1 MKPRTRS
8 ILTGFISALFLLA
21 VVLSLPLLMNHTM
34 KDSLNFSASF
44 AEEELP
50 KDDTASPAQE
60 TESQSPPVEETP
72 PAIQVPAETPRE
84 EEQQPDLQ
92 TPEPEPSG
100 ERLQVPLFPTDSSF
114 RQEGQPR
121 LNLEGNNW
129 RRLLVRDPELE
140 DLNVGAFAL
149 LFARI
154 GVKDLQ
160 ERLVRGYLDKN
171 SSLMILES
179 LTTQD
184 AAYQKVFSGMLS
196 NLGSKSIFLPLQA
209 LSAYEGQAVL
219 AAARWEG
226 GGSVFMMPNRGL
238 MPFSVMQYAGHQG
251 HVTLTPDSYQR
262 IEEEMM
268 AQALD
273 SLPKEEGQRLQDC
286 LDKALDVLHRDGEP
300 GADSR
305 YAFISAR
312 PFQFKIGWDY
322 LAAGYHLTMV
332 DTQSAGEF
340 TLSVDL
346 LSGGI
351 GIAEEGATPYLDL
364 HDRLVMQ
371 DRENTA
377 WQTNPEPVWQRT
389 AELFSLLM
397 GPVWQEEKQGMVQN
411 ISSITSNMDQPVL
424 QVDMVP
430 EDLDQRL
437 LDQANAAP
445 YTLYTLQMD
454 RDLKLL
460 SLDVQTQLLQET
472 QASDFVTLYLPREE
486 EGPVSLELEDAYT
499 DAISQVEALRLQAHE
514 WDTSGELAMLL
525 DKAHGQRVQLVNEA
539 LDIINQTG
547 GNYHLEEELQGWPRK
562 VSLWLLRQ
570 RDHQEKNH
578 DQVRLSFSVQD
589 EEGKYY
595 HVAFR
600 VNRDMSIAITGFV
613 PNDVFAPAE

>member
-34 KDSLNFSASF
+34 KDSLNLSASF

-50 KDDTASPAQE
+50 KDDTASPTQE

-72 PAIQVPAETPRE
+72 PATQVPAETPRE
-84 EEQQPDLQ
+84 EEQQPNLQ
-92 TPEPEPSG
+92 TPEPEPSE

-121 LNLEGNNW
+121 LNREGNNW
-129 RRLLVRDPELE
+129 RRLLERDPELE
-140 DLNVGAFAL
+140 DLNVGAFAP

-160 ERLVRGYLDKN
+160 ERLVRGYLDK
-171 SSLMILES
+171 SSGLMILES

-196 NLGSKSIFLPLQA
+196 NLGSDSIFLPLQA

-238 MPFSVMQYAGHQG
+238 MPFSVMQYAGHKG

-305 YAFISAR
+305 YAFINAR

-351 GIAEEGATPYLDL
+351 GIAEGGATPYLDL

-371 DRENTA
+371 DRGNTA

-411 ISSITSNMDQPVL
+411 ISSVTSNMDQPVL

-430 EDLDQRL
+430 EDRDQRL
-437 LDQANAAP
+437 LDQDNAAP
-445 YTLYTLQMD
+445 YTHYTLQMD

-460 SLDVQTQLLQET
+460 RLDVQTQLLKET
-472 QASDFVTLYLPREE
+472 QASDSVTLDLPTGEQEPLSMEQEE
-486 EGPVSLELEDAYT
+486 AYHDALGQF
-499 DAISQVEALRLQAHE
+499 AALMVKAYE
-514 WDTSGELAMLL
+514 WDTSGNLASVLGNAEQGRIRL
-525 DKAHGQRVQLVNEA
+525 VDKALN
-539 LDIINQTG
+539 LINQTG
-547 GNYHLEEELQGWPRK
+547 GSYRLEEALPGQ
-562 VSLWLLRQ
+562 VNTVNVWLMRQ
-570 RDHQEKNH
+570 VDNQKKTYY
-578 DQVRLSFSVQD
+578 QVRMVFSVQD

-600 VNRDMSIAITGFV
+600 VNQDMSISIMNISLNELYADGG
-613 PNDVFAPAE
+613 

>member
-21 VVLSLPLLMNHTM
+21 VVLSLPLLMNRTM
-34 KDSLNFSASF
+34 KGSLNLSASC

-60 TESQSPPVEETP
+60 AESQSPPVEETP
-72 PAIQVPAETPRE
+72 PAIQVPAEAPRE
-84 EEQQPDLQ
+84 EEQQPNLQ
-92 TPEPEPSG
+92 TLEPDASG

-140 DLNVGAFAL
+140 DLNVGAFAP

-160 ERLVRGYLDKN
+160 ERLVRGYLDN
-171 SSLMILES
+171 SSSLVILES

-196 NLGSKSIFLPLQA
+196 NLASESIFLPLQA

-286 LDKALDVLHRDGEP
+286 LDKALEVLHRDGEP
-300 GADSR
+300 GVDSR
-305 YAFISAR
+305 YAFINAR

-364 HDRLVMQ
+364 RDRLVMQ

-411 ISSITSNMDQPVL
+411 FSSVTSNMDQPVL
-424 QVDMVP
+424 QVEMVP
-430 EDLDQRL
+430 EDRDQRL
-437 LDQANAAP
+437 LDQENAAP
-445 YTLYTLQMD
+445 YTHYTLQMD

-460 SLDVQTQLLQET
+460 SLDVQTLLLKET
-472 QASDFVTLYLPREE
+472 QASDSVTLDLPTGEQEPLSMEQEE
-486 EGPVSLELEDAYT
+486 AYHDALGQF
-499 DAISQVEALRLQAHE
+499 AALMEKAYE
-514 WDTSGELAMLL
+514 WDTSGNLASVLGNAEQGRIRL
-525 DKAHGQRVQLVNEA
+525 VDKALN
-539 LDIINQTG
+539 LINQTG
-547 GNYHLEEELQGWPRK
+547 GSYRLEEALPGQ
-562 VSLWLLRQ
+562 VNTVNVWLMRQ
-570 RDHQEKNH
+570 VDNQKKTYY
-578 DQVRLSFSVQD
+578 QVRMVFSVQD

-600 VNRDMSIAITGFV
+600 VNRDMSISITGFV
-613 PNDVFAPAE
+613 PNDVFAPKE

>member
-21 VVLSLPLLMNHTM
+21 VVLSLPLLMNRTM
-34 KDSLNFSASF
+34 KGSLNLSASF

-60 TESQSPPVEETP
+60 AESQSPPVEETP
-72 PAIQVPAETPRE
+72 PAIQVPAEAPRE
-84 EEQQPDLQ
+84 EEQQPNLQ
-92 TPEPEPSG
+92 TLEPDASG

-140 DLNVGAFAL
+140 DLNVGAFAP

-196 NLGSKSIFLPLQA
+196 NLASESIFLPLQA

-286 LDKALDVLHRDGEP
+286 LDKALEVLHRDGEP
-300 GADSR
+300 GVDSR
-305 YAFISAR
+305 YAFINAR

-364 HDRLVMQ
+364 RDRLVMQ

-411 ISSITSNMDQPVL
+411 FSSVTSNMDQPVL
-424 QVDMVP
+424 QVEMVP
-430 EDLDQRL
+430 EDRDQRL
-437 LDQANAAP
+437 LDQENAAP
-445 YTLYTLQMD
+445 YTHYTLQMD

-460 SLDVQTQLLQET
+460 RMDVQTQLLKET
-472 QASDFVTLYLPREE
+472 QSSDSVTLDLPTGEQEPLSMEQEE
-486 EGPVSLELEDAYT
+486 AYHDALGQF
-499 DAISQVEALRLQAHE
+499 AALMEKAYE
-514 WDTSGELAMLL
+514 WDTSGNLASVLGNAEQGRIRL
-525 DKAHGQRVQLVNEA
+525 VDKALN
-539 LDIINQTG
+539 LINQTG
-547 GNYHLEEELQGWPRK
+547 GSYRLEEALPGQ
-562 VSLWLLRQ
+562 VNTVNVWLMRQ
-570 RDHQEKNH
+570 VDNQKKTYY
-578 DQVRLSFSVQD
+578 QVRMVFSVQD

-600 VNRDMSIAITGFV
+600 VNRDMSISITGFV
-613 PNDVFAPAE
+613 PNDVFAPKE